1 MSYDCLLGL
10 TKGKFFLKKK
20 CMKIHEIQ
28 VRVRYAETDQMAV
41 VYHGNYA
48 QYFEMGRVEWLRSKG
63 ISYKWMEENGIMLP
77 LVSLSMNY
85 KKPAR
90 YDDLLT
96 IRTIFKSHKSV
107 KIEFD
112 YEVFNEAGELLT
124 TGNSILVFV
133 DAKTGRPTFPPE
145 YLKKYLE

>member
-1 MSYDCLLGL
+1 
-10 TKGKFFLKKK
+10 
-20 CMKIHEIQ
+20 MKEHEISI
-28 VRVRYAETDQMAV
+28 RVRYSETDQMGV

-48 QYFEMGRVEWLRSKG
+48 QYFEIGRVEWLRTLG

-77 LVSLSMNY
+77 VISLSMNY
-85 KKPAR
+85 KISAR

-96 IRTIFKSHKSV
+96 IKTIMKKLSAV

-112 YEVFNEAGELLT
+112 YEIHNEQNELLT

-133 DAKTGRPTFPPE
+133 DMKTGRPTQVPD
-145 YLKKYLE
+145 YVLELIEK